1 MTVRWSLCLTT
12 VLLGG
17 ALFTPS
23 RSHSCSL
30 QTTSLCSKGE
40 TVVFSCPLK
49 SSTKVV
55 SLCSS
60 EKLTKTEGFLQYRFG
75 VRGNVELEY
84 PKDRSRPEHAFHY
97 NHYFRAQVD
106 LTEISFS
113 IDGYTYTISE
123 SFNGE
128 EKPAISEE
136 RLTVTRP
143 NSEKDVTYDCR
154 GRAKVDFSAVSE
166 VLVNDSSP

>member
-1 MTVRWSLCLTT
+1 MKSRKSVCLIA
-12 VLLGG
+12 VLSC
-17 ALFTPS
+17 APLFIS
-23 RSHSCSL
+23 ARSSSAGF
-30 QTTSLCSKGE
+30 QATSLCSKGE
-40 TVVFSCPLK
+40 RVVFSCALK
-49 SSTKVV
+49 SSTKTV

-60 EKLTKTEGFLQYRFG
+60 EKLTKTEGYLQYRFG
-75 VRGNVELEY
+75 LPAKVELEY
-84 PKDRSRPEHAFHY
+84 PKDRSKPEQAFRY

-113 IDGYTYTISE
+113 IDGYTYTVSD

-136 RLTVTRP
+136 GLTVTRP
-143 NSEKDVTYDCR
+143 NSEKDVTYVCR
-154 GRAKVDFSAVSE
+154 GRAKVDFTAISE